1 MQPLDLGIIQT
12 FKAYYRK
19 HFLTFVSKIDSC
31 DRATD
36 VIKFVNVLVALR
48 WVALAWQ
55 EVSPETNSKC
65 FKKAGVLNYELDVV
79 TLGATDGSV
88 DPFSDIDELQCLIEQ
103 TGSES
108 CTAREFIT
116 GDDNLPICA
125 DMDNENWEETFL
137 KELTKNEV
145 ESAMEVD
152 DEEDECDE
160 AAIVVPKLKTYK
172 EIINVLEDVS

>member
-1 MQPLDLGIIQT
+1 M
-12 FKAYYRK
+12 
-19 HFLTFVSKIDSC
+19 
-31 DRATD
+31 
-36 VIKFVNVLVALR
+36 
-48 WVALAWQ
+48 
-55 EVSPETNSKC
+55 
-65 FKKAGVLNYELDVV
+65 V

-137 KELTKNEV
+137 KEQTENEV

-172 EIINVLEDVS
+172 EIINVLEDVSQFLEFKGHTGEALSVGSFIDRIAVIATVQQNKLHLINTFINNIV